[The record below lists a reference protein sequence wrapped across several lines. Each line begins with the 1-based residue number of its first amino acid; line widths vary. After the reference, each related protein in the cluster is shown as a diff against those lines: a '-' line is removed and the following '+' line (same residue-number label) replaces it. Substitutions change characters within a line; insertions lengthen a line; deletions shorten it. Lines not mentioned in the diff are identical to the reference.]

1 MASDVVLY
9 ESRENVAIITLN
21 RPDRLNALNGEVCQR
36 MVEIWRNFEASDDRV
51 AIITG
56 AGRAFTAGADITDG
70 GEIWPWIPGVGVELR
85 KPVIAA
91 VTGLVVGGGVVLV
104 QFADLAV
111 IAEDAWLSYPEAKIG
126 FTGGLI
132 ASMVAR
138 VPHKIAMEFLLVG
151 EKMTAQR
158 AYEIGFVN
166 KVVPRAELMDS
177 AMDYARKL
185 AANAPMVVETLK
197 AFAGRTLPKGPTELA
212 GYARHMTERT
222 FTSADLEEGL
232 AAFAEK
238 RTPTFRGS

>member
-1 MASDVVLY
+1 MSEDVVTY
-9 ESRENVAIITLN
+9 ESRDNIAIITLN
-21 RPDRLNALNGEVCQR
+21 RPDKLNALNGEVCARMLEYWQR
-36 MVEIWRNFEASDDRV
+36 FEEGTDRV

-56 AGRAFTAGADITDG
+56 AGRAFTAGADLNDG
-70 GEIWPWIPGVGVELR
+70 GEIWPWMPGVGVELK

-91 VTGLVVGGGVVLV
+91 VNGLVVGGGVVLV

-111 IAEDAWLSYPEAKIG
+111 MAEDAWLSYPEAKIG
-126 FTGGLI
+126 FTGGLM

-158 AYEIGFVN
+158 AYEIGFIN
-166 KVVPRAELMDS
+166 RVVPREELMDA

-185 AANAPMVVETLK
+185 AANAPLVVETLK
-197 AFAGRTLPKGPTELA
+197 AFAGRTMMKSPTELA
-212 GYARHMTERT
+212 GYARQMTERT
-222 FTSADLEEGL
+222 FESADLQEGL

-238 RTPTFRGS
+238 RTPTFRGK